1 MEMMR
6 DDMILE
12 IIIINH
18 MYFETSTTEIIFDIL
33 DAVSPLLIQLRIA
46 EDSVHDPGS
55 MCWRIGDHGSDNQS
69 HLTLDVVHVALVA
82 GDHGQ
87 IASSL
92 VVETKVLAEGLRTEQ
107 LESLRH
113 KEPD

>member
-1 MEMMR
+1 
-6 DDMILE
+6 
-12 IIIINH
+12 
-18 MYFETSTTEIIFDIL
+18 MYFETFTTGLMFYIL

-55 MCWRIGDHGSDNQS
+55 MGWRIGDHGPDNQS

-82 GDHGQ
+82 GDHAQ
-87 IASSL
+87 VASSL